1 MVYMYKSFSYKRVV
15 LYNIVYLMVY
25 MYLSL

>member
-15 LYNIVYLMVY
+15 LYSIVYLMVY